1 MIDKI
6 KNHINELKTISIQS
20 VEELEKF
27 RLKFLGKKGLL
38 TIFFSE
44 LRKIPQEQK
53 KEYGREWQHKSHRPC
68 PKTIPT

>member
-20 VEELEKF
+20 VEELENF
-27 RLKFLGKKGLL
+27 RLKFLGKKRLL

-44 LRKIPQEQK
+44 LRKIPKEQK
-53 KEYGREWQHKSHRPC
+53 KEYM
-68 PKTIPT
+68 IVLFI